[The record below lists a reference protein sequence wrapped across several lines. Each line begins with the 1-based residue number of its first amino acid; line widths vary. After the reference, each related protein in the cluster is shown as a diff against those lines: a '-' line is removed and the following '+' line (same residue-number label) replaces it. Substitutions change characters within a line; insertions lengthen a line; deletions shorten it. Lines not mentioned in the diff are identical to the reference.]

1 MAEWDERAERFSRM
15 QAQRMEAHGQA
26 TEMMLELADL
36 RGGNRVLDV
45 AAGTGDQ
52 TLLAARRVG
61 PTGYVLAIDISTN
74 MLNVATDAVRKA
86 GLTNVDTRIMD
97 AENLDLD
104 PDTFDAV
111 ICRSGLMLFPNPP
124 KALRGMR
131 KVVKPGARVAAIV
144 FSTVEKNPYQGIRMT
159 IARRFDRSG
168 SRVPRLFSLGEP
180 GALENAFREG
190 GFPDVTVRTVSTLR
204 RFPSTAEMI
213 RAMKDDVSGQSM
225 ARLSEPDRQQI
236 WVEVEQ
242 EMRPFEGPNG
252 CEVPGELL
260 IGVGTK

>member
-1 MAEWDERAERFSRM
+1 MAEWDERAERFSCM
-15 QAQRMEAHGQA
+15 QAQRKEAHGQA
-26 TEMMLELADL
+26 TEMMLELAAL
-36 RGGNRVLDV
+36 RAGKRVLDV

-104 PDTFDAV
+104 PDSFDAV

-131 KVVKPGARVAAIV
+131 KVVKPGGKVAAIV
-144 FSTVEKNPYQGIRMT
+144 FSTVKKNPYQGIRMT

-168 SRVPRLFSLGEP
+168 SRMPRG
-180 GALENAFREG
+180 
-190 GFPDVTVRTVSTLR
+190 
-204 RFPSTAEMI
+204 
-213 RAMKDDVSGQSM
+213 SGQSM